1 MPFSDARV
9 RVLMLGAVGLAAA
22 AFLAGPRAA
31 AAQAGGPPRATSTDL
46 QINDLPSGQT
56 IDLIHGEGLRWVR
69 VDTVASPR
77 DSVWFALP
85 GAYRDVGIEDVG
97 QAADVWTMGKGR
109 FLVRRSLGGERLSE
123 YIDCGSSLRGPMA
136 NRAEIH
142 LSVLTQLIPVDS
154 ARTAVLTSVFALAT
168 PRAVS
173 GNAVHC
179 DTEGKL
185 ESRIVGGLRK
195 RLGG

>member
-1 MPFSDARV
+1 MRLSNVHLLAV
-9 RVLMLGAVGLAAA
+9 VLGAAALAAA
-22 AFLAGPRAA
+22 ALLAGPRAA
-31 AAQAGGPPRATSTDL
+31 AAQAGGPPRATSTAL
-46 QINDLPSGQT
+46 QVNDLPSGQT
-56 IDLIHGEGLRWVR
+56 IDLVHGEGLRWVR

-97 QAADVWTMGKGR
+97 QVSNVWTMGNGR
-109 FLVRRSLGGERLSE
+109 FLIRRSLGGERLSK

-136 NRAEIH
+136 NRAEVH
-142 LSVLTQLIPVDS
+142 MSVLTQLIPVDS
-154 ARTAVLTSVFALAT
+154 TRTAVLTSVFALAT

-173 GNAVHC
+173 GNSVHC

-185 ESRIVGGLRK
+185 ESRIVEGLRK